1 MEAKGGMQ
9 CIKYLLFA
17 FNLVFWITGLAMIG
31 VGATVKI
38 AFGDYFDF
46 TGNAFASAP
55 VFLIILGVFVSIIGF
70 LGCCGAIKE
79 NYCMVTTFA
88 VLLSLIFILEIAAG
102 ITGYVLRNDIENV
115 IDTAMTD
122 FMMKW
127 TNTTKGRLAFD
138 GVQKEFECCGVKNY
152 TDWFDK
158 SPNFN
163 PPNTTR
169 NVPGSCCLNAKTEF
183 DVKNPD
189 DTCGL
194 NTDTT
199 KINQEGCLLKLEDW
213 LAHNILIIGGA
224 GIGIAFIQVVGII
237 FACCLMRSIKQEYE
251 VV

>member
-17 FNLVFWITGLAMIG
+17 FNLIFWITGLAMIG

-88 VLLSLIFILEIAAG
+88 GRLSLIFILEIAAG

-127 TNTTKGRLAFD
+127 TNKTEGRLAFD
-138 GVQKEFECCGVKNY
+138 GVHKKFECCGVTNY

-163 PPNTTR
+163 PNNQP

-189 DTCGL
+189 DTCGEGA
-194 NTDTT
+194 DTT
-199 KINQEGCLLKLEDW
+199 KINTEGCLLKLEGW
-213 LAHNILIIGGA
+213 LAQNILIIGGV